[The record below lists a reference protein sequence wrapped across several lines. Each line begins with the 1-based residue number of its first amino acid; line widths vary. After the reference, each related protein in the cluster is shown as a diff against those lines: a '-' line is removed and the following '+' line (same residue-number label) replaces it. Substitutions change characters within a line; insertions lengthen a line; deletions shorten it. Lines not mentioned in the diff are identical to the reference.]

1 MNSITEEIQV
11 HRSAYEDEFPSSC
24 SSSEKDNEEEWQD
37 PMEAEDS
44 LIMPTRAKED
54 SYSDEV
60 FEPELDSTIISTGG
74 RNKAQ
79 SPRRRPQRAPSIG

>member
-24 SSSEKDNEEEWQD
+24 SSSEKDTEEWQD

-44 LIMPTRAKED
+44 LIMPTGVKED

-60 FEPELDSTIISTGG
+60 FEPELDSTITSTGG
-74 RNKAQ
+74 RNQSQ